1 MKTSMKLAAALITA
15 MLALPSAQA
24 APVVLTF
31 EGATDLAS
39 VNNFYNGGV
48 DSAGASGT
56 NYGINFS
63 ETSLALVDSDA
74 GGSGNFA
81 NEPSPST
88 ILFFL
93 SGGAATM
100 NVAAGFDTGFSFFYS
115 ANEAGFVNVYDGL
128 NGSGNILATLS
139 LAPNISGCVGDPSG
153 SFCSW
158 TAMGVA
164 FAGTARSVDFGGA
177 ADLIGFDD
185 ITLGASVPGGT
196 VPEPGTLGL
205 LGLAGL
211 GFAAMRRKKA

>member
-1 MKTSMKLAAALITA
+1 MKTTMKLAAALLTT
-15 MLALPSAQA
+15 MLALPAAHA

-31 EGATDLAS
+31 EGTGDLAA
-39 VNNFYNGGV
+39 VNDFYNGGT
-48 DSAGASGT
+48 DSSGASGT

-63 ETSLALVDSDA
+63 RTSLALIDSDA

-88 ILFFL
+88 ILFFT

-115 ANEAGFVNVYDGL
+115 TNSAGFVNVYDGL
-128 NGSGNILATLS
+128 NGTGNILASLV

-153 SFCSW
+153 SFCRWSPV
-158 TAMGVA
+158 GVS
-164 FAGTARSVDFGGA
+164 FAGTAYSVDFGGA

-185 ITLGASVPGGT
+185 ITLGTSVPGGT
-196 VPEPGTLGL
+196 VPEPGTLAL

-211 GFAAMRRKKA
+211 GLAARRRKA